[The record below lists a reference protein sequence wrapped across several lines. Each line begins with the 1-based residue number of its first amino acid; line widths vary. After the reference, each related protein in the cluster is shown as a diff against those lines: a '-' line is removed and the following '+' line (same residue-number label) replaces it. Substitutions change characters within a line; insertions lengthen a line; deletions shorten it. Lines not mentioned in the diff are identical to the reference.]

1 MATTELDGLI
11 TMTTVILEKLAD
23 WEEWIFL
30 RKDSADR
37 HHLWSIVNP
46 DLNEEALEKLEEPE
60 VVEPE
65 QYYDE
70 KEEDTSVVLKDMTT
84 EEFQRYQ
91 QAERNYD
98 QAMARYT
105 VKRKALNDFTQEIG
119 WTISRRHIHLI
130 QSDDTAYA
138 RLKRLKKH
146 LCLSIRERNHQLRA
160 QYRAACTRPKRA
172 NLDT

>member
-1 MATTELDGLI
+1 MATAELDGLI
-11 TMTTVILEKLAD
+11 TRTTVILERPGD

-37 HHLWSIVNP
+37 HHLWFIVNP

-65 QYYDE
+65 QYHDE
-70 KEEDTSVVLKDMTT
+70 KEEDTGVVLKDMTT

-98 QAMARYT
+98 RAMARYT

-119 WTISRRHIHLI
+119 RTISRRHIHLI

-138 RLKRLKKH
+138 RLKRLKMH
-146 LCLSIRERNHQLRA
+146 LYLSTAKRELQLIA
-160 QYRAACTRPKRA
+160 KY
-172 NLDT
+172 